1 MMTIPQCPYCTG
13 EMRPGVL
20 RTAQSAG
27 VCFEPTPGLS
37 DAVDLAGPYMFR
49 RDIQL
54 QAFGCLKCRAIVLR
68 YEED

>member
-1 MMTIPQCPYCTG
+1 MTPKCPYCSG

-37 DAVDLAGPYMFR
+37 DTVDLAGPYVFR
-49 RDIQL
+49 RDIPASGVRLPQVPGHCPAL
-54 QAFGCLKCRAIVLR
+54 
-68 YEED
+68 

>member
-1 MMTIPQCPYCTG
+1 MTPKCPYCSG

-27 VCFEPTPGLS
+27 GSFEPPPGRS
-37 DAVDLAGPYMFR
+37 DTGDLAGPYMFR
-49 RDIQL
+49 RAIQL

-68 YEED
+68 YEENI

>member
-1 MMTIPQCPYCTG
+1 MTPKCPYCSG

-37 DAVDLAGPYMFR
+37 DTIDLAGPYMFR
-49 RDIQL
+49 RDIVSGVRLSQVPRHRPAL
-54 QAFGCLKCRAIVLR
+54 
-68 YEED
+68 

>member
-1 MMTIPQCPYCTG
+1 MTPKCPYCSG

-20 RTAQSAG
+20 RTTQSAG

-37 DAVDLAGPYMFR
+37 DTVDLAGPYMFR
-49 RDIQL
+49 R
-54 QAFGCLKCRAIVLR
+54 AIVLR